1 MKKLYKIAV
10 AVVII
15 ATAGMTAYNTQ
26 DKKIR
31 LSSIALENVEA
42 LANEQSLLQFHLFPC
57 ISSPRNECVLS
68 DSKRP
73 KCPSATYCR

>member
-31 LSSIALENVEA
+31 LSSIAL
-42 LANEQSLLQFHLFPC
+42 ANEESLLQFHLFPC